1 MCPVR
6 KLKGKIVTI
15 NQFVS
20 EGDIHCIMI
29 SPATHSS
36 NGHSLLSIQ
45 VVRPPGSRGD
55 GEDRDDRDDR
65 DEGDDGNGEHKEN
78 DDAAAARAEAERI
91 KARMAASASLTR

>member
-55 GEDRDDRDDR
+55 GEDRDDRD
-65 DEGDDGNGEHKEN
+65 EGDDGNGEHKEN

-91 KARMAASASLTR
+91 KARMAASASASLTR